1 MLKNLLYN
9 SMRCGHVPVCYVHM
23 CSRSG
28 LPVSANLM
36 STSARD
42 PLFYVPLEN
51 QCHLLA

>member
-9 SMRCGHVPVCYVHM
+9 SMRRGHVPVCYVRM

-28 LPVSANLM
+28 PPVSANLM

-42 PLFYVPLEN
+42 LSFMY
-51 QCHLLA
+51 H